1 MAGLLIA
8 GPIGAAVGLLV
19 GFLGGQAAGSYIGQN
34 DAKAYIDNVLT
45 NQDH

>member
-8 GPIGAAVGLLV
+8 GPIGGTVGLLV
-19 GFLGGQAAGSYIGQN
+19 GLLGGQEAGSYIGQN

-45 NQDH
+45 NQAH